1 LGYLNSPPNISI
13 ADCEARWHNEIPVV
27 TFATYWLLLK
37 PGTDVYVREADGAFN
52 AYIVDM
58 VTGGVETSETDGKK
72 VHSKYSVSV
81 WNLAFDGTKVS
92 PCIRTVEV
100 DIFDHK
106 QRDVAQ
112 ATRR

>member
-1 LGYLNSPPNISI
+1 
-13 ADCEARWHNEIPVV
+13 
-27 TFATYWLLLK
+27 
-37 PGTDVYVREADGAFN
+37 
-52 AYIVDM
+52 M

-100 DIFDHK
+100 DIFDKEREITSLRIFPVVYLDDRDEGKRRSTLIARGKRYFEYCK
-106 QRDVAQ
+106 QPTFLQYTGPGLKKGAQDVSIVSV
-112 ATRR
+112 